1 VRTIKKL
8 TISLIISGVLALGIT
23 LNAQAFGPTIT
34 TVNTA
39 NDIDIALTTEQ
50 SHTSRNF
57 VNYLNVGSK
66 NLNLQSE
73 KISSQIIGDVSLAT
87 TATTAEGVFPLG
99 GSGMELSS
107 YVGAGVI
114 QITDA
119 SYGYNFTDN
128 GTISTAGVGMHFQS
142 NNDSNMRFS
151 LAWEHYN
158 INLNEIYNIPA
169 TNDSVNITSIGV
181 TFDF

>member
-1 VRTIKKL
+1 VRTIKKS
-8 TISLIISGVLALGIT
+8 TVSLIISGVLVLGIT
-23 LNAQAFGPTIT
+23 LNAQAFDPAIT

-39 NDIDIALTTEQ
+39 NNVDIVLITEQ
-50 SHTSRNF
+50 SHASRNF
-57 VNYLNVGSK
+57 INYLNIGSK

-73 KISSQIIGDVSLAT
+73 KISSQIIGDVNLAT
-87 TATTAEGVFPLG
+87 TATRAEGVFPLG

-151 LAWEHYN
+151 LDWEHYN
-158 INLNEIYNIPA
+158 INLNEMYNIPA